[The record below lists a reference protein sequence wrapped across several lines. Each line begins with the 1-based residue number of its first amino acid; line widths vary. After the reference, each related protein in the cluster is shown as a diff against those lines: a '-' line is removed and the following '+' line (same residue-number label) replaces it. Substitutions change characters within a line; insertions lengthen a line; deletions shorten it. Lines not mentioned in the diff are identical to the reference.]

1 MRGKDKGMTQQTGSP
16 SSFSKSQISE
26 TDFEKQRGIS
36 HVEVRTGLTQVHIL
50 DLDSPTSK
58 SRLKVMKVVAD
69 AKISLDFLKLTPTGM
84 SFVIPAD
91 QTQLIAD
98 TLTKANIKNQLA
110 TGRGIVLVHA
120 VNMRDEEGMIAG
132 ILRQVIETGITVDHA
147 SDMHDRI
154 LIVTDESQAE
164 RFKSLIEKGGVNGS

>member
-1 MRGKDKGMTQQTGSP
+1 MTNQSGSP
-16 SSFSKSQISE
+16 SSFSPSQISE

-36 HVEVRTGLTQVHIL
+36 RVEVRTGLTQVHVL
-50 DLDSPTSK
+50 DLKSPIAK
-58 SRLKVMKVVAD
+58 SRLKVLD
-69 AKISLDFLKLTPTGM
+69 AVSSAGISLDFLKLTPTGL
-84 SFVIPAD
+84 SFIVPAD
-91 QTQLIAD
+91 NTELISA
-98 TLTKANIKNQLA
+98 TLNKEGIANQLA

-132 ILRQVIETGITVDHA
+132 ILRRVIETGITVDHA

-164 RFKSLIEKGGVNGS
+164 RFKSVIEAGEANV

>member
-1 MRGKDKGMTQQTGSP
+1 MTHQPGSP

-36 HVEVRTGLTQVHIL
+36 RVEVRTGLTQVHVL
-50 DLDSPTSK
+50 DLKSPIAK
-58 SRLKVMKVVAD
+58 SRIKV
-69 AKISLDFLKLTPTGM
+69 IDFLKLTPTGI
-84 SFVIPAD
+84 SFVIPAEK
-91 QTQLIAD
+91 TQLTSD
-98 TLTKANIKNQLA
+98 TLNAEGVTNQLA

-132 ILRQVIETGITVDHA
+132 ILRRVIETGITVDHA

-154 LIVTDESQAE
+154 LIVTDAAQAE
-164 RFKSLIEKGGVNGS
+164 KFKTIIEQGGNNV

>member
-1 MRGKDKGMTQQTGSP
+1 MPHQPGAP

-36 HVEVRTGLTQVHIL
+36 RVEVRTGLTQVHVL
-50 DLDSPTSK
+50 DLTAPISK
-58 SRLKVMKVVAD
+58 HRLKVLKAVAN
-69 AKISLDFLKLTPTGM
+69 AGISLDFLKLTPTGL

-91 QTQLIAD
+91 KTEAISK
-98 TLTKANIKNQLA
+98 TLKSEGITNQLA

-120 VNMRDEEGMIAG
+120 VNMRDEEGMVAG

-154 LIVTDESQAE
+154 LIVTDEAQAE
-164 RFKSLIEKGGVNGS
+164 RFKTLIEAGEKNGKG

>member
-1 MRGKDKGMTQQTGSP
+1 MPHQSGSP
-16 SSFSKSQISE
+16 SAFSQSQISE

-36 HVEVRTGLTQVHIL
+36 RVEVRTGFTQVHVL
-50 DLDSPTSK
+50 DLKLPISK
-58 SRLKVMKVVAD
+58 SRLNVMEVVAN
-69 AKISLDFLKLTPTGM
+69 AGISLDFLKLTPTGL
-84 SFVIPAD
+84 SFVVPAD
-91 QTQLIAD
+91 KTQLISEA
-98 TLTKANIKNQLA
+98 LKSANISNQLA

-132 ILRQVIETGITVDHA
+132 ILRRVIETGITVDHA

-164 RFKSLIEKGGVNGS
+164 RFKGLIEAGGPIV

>member
-1 MRGKDKGMTQQTGSP
+1 MTHQPGSP

-36 HVEVRTGLTQVHIL
+36 RVEVRTGLTQVHVL
-50 DLDSPTSK
+50 DLKSPIAK
-58 SRLKVMKVVAD
+58 SRIKVMEAVAN
-69 AKISLDFLKLTPTGM
+69 AGISLDFLKLTPTGI
-84 SFVIPAD
+84 SFVIPAEK
-91 QTQLIAD
+91 TQLTSD
-98 TLTKANIKNQLA
+98 TLNAEGVTNQLA

-132 ILRQVIETGITVDHA
+132 ILRRVIETGITVDHA

-154 LIVTDESQAE
+154 PIVTDAAQAE
-164 RFKSLIEKGGVNGS
+164 KFKTIIEQGGNNV

>member
-1 MRGKDKGMTQQTGSP
+1 MTQQSGSP

-36 HVEVRTGLTQVHIL
+36 HVEVRTGFTQVHIL
-50 DLDSPTSK
+50 DLMAPTAK
-58 SRLKVMKVVAD
+58 SRLKVMKAVAD

-84 SFVIPAD
+84 SFVIPAN
-91 QTQLIAD
+91 QTQTISD
-98 TLTKANIKNQLA
+98 TLSKEKISNELA

-132 ILRQVIETGITVDHA
+132 ILRRVIETGIKVDHA

-164 RFKSLIEKGGVNGS
+164 RFKLLIEKGEVNGS